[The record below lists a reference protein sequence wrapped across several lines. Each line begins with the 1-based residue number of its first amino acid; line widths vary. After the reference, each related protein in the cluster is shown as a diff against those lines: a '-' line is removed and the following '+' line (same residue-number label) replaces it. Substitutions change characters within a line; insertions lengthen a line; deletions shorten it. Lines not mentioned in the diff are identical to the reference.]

1 MQHDEAAD
9 PGNTRKHPHSSRSA
23 TAAP

>member
-9 PGNTRKHPHSSRSA
+9 PGNTRKHPHSSRSE